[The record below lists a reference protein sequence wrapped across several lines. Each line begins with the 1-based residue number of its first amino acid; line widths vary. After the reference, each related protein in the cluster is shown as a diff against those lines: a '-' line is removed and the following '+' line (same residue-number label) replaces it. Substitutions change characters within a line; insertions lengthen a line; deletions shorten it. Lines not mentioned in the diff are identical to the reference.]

1 MVRIAVIGS
10 GIAGLAAASNLVE
23 AGHDVTIYESDAHIG
38 GHACTQQVK
47 YGGTSPSA
55 ASSSSSSEAKRTTT
69 TISSKEVADKDD
81 NATSMEATY
90 GADIGFQVFNQVTY
104 PNMLSWFDKHGV
116 TLEKSDM
123 SLAVAMPGGPEWS
136 SNGINGVFADRCNLV
151 NPRFYR
157 MIYEMT
163 KFEKQVLAHLA
174 NDKRDHSL
182 TLGQF
187 LKMHSYS
194 NYFRGNTHH
203 THDQPNVK
211 DTSIMF
217 DCWFA

>member
-1 MVRIAVIGS
+1 MVRVAVIGS

-23 AGHDVTIYESDAHIG
+23 SGHEVTVYEADAHIG

-47 YGGTSPSA
+47 YGKPSPQSS
-55 ASSSSSSEAKRTTT
+55 ASSAPSEMKRST
-69 TISSKEVADKDD
+69 
-81 NATSMEATY
+81 ATSTATGATSNDTVDDHDEATY

-104 PNMLSWFDKHGV
+104 PNMLSWFDRYGV

-136 SNGINGVFADRCNLV
+136 SNGINGVFADRCNLL
-151 NPRFYR
+151 NPKFYR

-174 NDKRDHSL
+174 NERRDHSL

-187 LKMHSYS
+187 LKMHGYS
-194 NYFRGNTHH
+194 IYFRGITHSL
-203 THDQPNVK
+203 
-211 DTSIMF
+211 TSIY
-217 DCWFA
+217 